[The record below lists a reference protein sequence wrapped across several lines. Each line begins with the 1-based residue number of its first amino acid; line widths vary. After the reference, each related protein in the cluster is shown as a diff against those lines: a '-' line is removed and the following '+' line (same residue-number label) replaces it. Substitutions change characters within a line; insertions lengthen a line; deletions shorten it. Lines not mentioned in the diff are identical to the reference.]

1 MAKTYYKY
9 VERGTESQI
18 NWGEVGRTVSEMI
31 ATEAQVREEKKA
43 AIDESSRQFGEV
55 LANAPTGAFT
65 TANEWT
71 LNYAN
76 DASQALL
83 LLDRQLK
90 TGQISV
96 KDYTVKRQNLNDS
109 TNQMFELSKMYQT
122 EYQKALERNQMQA
135 SSEAEMWFMTQV
147 EGLSNF
153 KDSKAYIN
161 PTNYQVSVGQ
171 MKQVKG
177 ADGQTVMMLDPEVD
191 KFKSLNQ
198 MRNYMQLKID
208 KYDYTKA
215 IGEKVAALGEYETTV
230 VKKLQGIYR
239 TYGITKISDPTQRAK
254 FGVQLTDEELKTL
267 STYEAWEQSTIDAQL
282 ANPYVTQSILVDLVG
297 TNPKTKQDYK
307 YTQDANLAASDP
319 NYILFEDDGSG
330 RPVPKLS
337 KEQEEVATDFLR
349 TQIRNSID
357 QKTETQTQ
365 AMPGTEYAPEYIL
378 NRGDEKKE
386 TLNNAGYWN
395 QLWWG
400 DSRQKTAA
408 AEALLGTTIAQQQ
421 GLLAIDATSRPGFIK
436 LDYADKAGEPS
447 RDREVRLS
455 DFTPAEWAATG
466 VELHGENDRNRAMN
480 AGGGF
485 QGRTVN
491 LQGAT
496 RIAQRQGTGK
506 PVASTNVQT
515 KAKNYLNQKLGS
527 GVLVS
532 KDGDEAVPLINEVI
546 QPLGFSG
553 ELTGTV
559 NDYITIKAP
568 DGTEKEFRLQNPSG
582 KNKTVANDII
592 TWMQGK
598 LNTEKLA
605 SADASGTFGGAGS
618 SGGNSR

>member
-43 AIDESSRQFGEV
+43 AIDESSRQFGDV

-109 TNQMFELSKMYQT
+109 TNQMFELSKGYQDKYK
-122 EYQKALERNQMQA
+122 EALERNQMQA
-135 SSEAEMWFMTQV
+135 SSEAEMWFMTQI

-177 ADGQTVMMLDPEVD
+177 ADGQTVMMLDSDPNNY
-191 KFKSLNQ
+191 KSLNQ

-208 KYDYTKA
+208 KYDYTKVV
-215 IGEKVAALGEYETTV
+215 GEKVASLGEYETTV

-239 TYGITKISDPTQRAK
+239 TYGITKISDPTQREK

-267 STYEAWEQSTIDAQL
+267 TTYEAWEQSTIDAQL
-282 ANPYVTQSILVDLVG
+282 ANPYVTQSILVDSIG
-297 TNPKTKQDYK
+297 TNPKTGQDYK
-307 YTQDANLAASDP
+307 YTNNAEQAASDP

-330 RPVPKLS
+330 RPVPKMT

-357 QKTETQTQ
+357 QKTETDTQ
-365 AMPGTEYAPEYIL
+365 AMPSTEYAPEYIL
-378 NRGDEKKE
+378 NRGDEKRE

-421 GLLAIDATSRPGFIK
+421 GLLAIDASSQPGK
-436 LDYADKAGEPS
+436 VTLRYSDGKKN
-447 RDREVRLS
+447 RTVNLS

-491 LQGAT
+491 LTGAD
-496 RIAQRQGTGK
+496 RAAERAGTSK
-506 PVASTNVQT
+506 PAANVNVQT
-515 KAKNYLNQKLGS
+515 KAKNYLNQRLGS

>member
-9 VERGTESQI
+9 VERGAESQI
-18 NWGEVGRTVSEMI
+18 NWGEVGRSVSEMI
-31 ATEAQVREEKKA
+31 SNEAQVREQKKA

-71 LNYAN
+71 LDYAN

-109 TNQMFELSKMYQT
+109 TNQMFDLSKTYQT
-122 EYQKALERNQMQA
+122 EYEKALERSQMEA

-171 MKQVKG
+171 MKQVVG
-177 ADGQTVMMLDPEVD
+177 ADGQTVMMLDTDVD

-215 IGEKVAALGEYETTV
+215 VSEKVASLGEYETSKIQ
-230 VKKLQGIYR
+230 KKLGVYR
-239 TYGITKISDPTQRAK
+239 TYGITKISDPTQREK

-267 STYEAWEQSTIDAQL
+267 TAYEAWEEATINAQL

-297 TNPKTKQDYK
+297 TNPNTGREYQ
-307 YTQDANLAASDP
+307 YTTDAKLAAKDL

-330 RPVPKLS
+330 RPVPKMT
-337 KEQEEVATDFLR
+337 KAQENVASDFLR

-357 QKTETQTQ
+357 QTSELETQAT
-365 AMPGTEYAPEYIL
+365 PSTEYAPEYIL
-378 NRGDEKKE
+378 NRGDAKKE

-408 AEALLGTTIAQQQ
+408 AQALLGTTIAQQQ
-421 GLLAIDATSRPGFIK
+421 GLLAIDATSKPGSVILKYDKGK
-436 LDYADKAGEPS
+436 LN
-447 RDREVRLS
+447 RTIRMS

-485 QGRTVN
+485 QGKNVN
-491 LQGAT
+491 TQAAT
-496 RIAQRQGTGK
+496 TIAKREG
-506 PVASTNVQT
+506 
-515 KAKNYLNQKLGS
+515 
-527 GVLVS
+527 
-532 KDGDEAVPLINEVI
+532 
-546 QPLGFSG
+546 
-553 ELTGTV
+553 
-559 NDYITIKAP
+559 
-568 DGTEKEFRLQNPSG
+568 
-582 KNKTVANDII
+582 
-592 TWMQGK
+592 
-598 LNTEKLA
+598 
-605 SADASGTFGGAGS
+605 ASGS
-618 SGGNSR
+618 SASSSNNTIEKQLKN

>member
-122 EYQKALERNQMQA
+122 EYQKALERNQMTA
-135 SSEAEMWFMTQV
+135 NSKSEMWFMTQV

-177 ADGQTVMMLDPEVD
+177 ADGQTVMMLDPDVD

-215 IGEKVAALGEYETTV
+215 VGEKVASLGEYETTV

-239 TYGITKISDPTQRAK
+239 TYGITKVSDPTQRAK

-267 STYEAWEQSTIDAQL
+267 STYEAWEQATIDAQL
-282 ANPYVTQSILVDLVG
+282 ANPYVAQSILSDAVG
-297 TNPKTKQDYK
+297 SNPKTGAEYDF
-307 YTQDANLAASDP
+307 TMDANLAASDP

-330 RPVPKLS
+330 RPVPKIT

-357 QKTETQTQ
+357 QKTETDTQ

-378 NRGDEKKE
+378 DRGDAKKE
-386 TLNNAGYWN
+386 SLNNAGYWN

-400 DSRQKTAA
+400 DARQKTAA

-485 QGRTVN
+485 QGRTIN

-496 RIAQRQGTGK
+496 KIAQRQGTGK

-527 GVLVS
+527 GILVS
-532 KDGDEAVPLINEVI
+532 KDGDVAVPLINEVI

-582 KNKTVANDII
+582 QNKTVANDII

-598 LNTEKLA
+598 LNNEKLA
-605 SADASGTFGGAGS
+605 SADAAGTFGGAGS

>member
-18 NWGEVGRTVSEMI
+18 NWGEVGRSVSEMI
-31 ATEAQVREEKKA
+31 SNEAQVREQKKA

-109 TNQMFELSKMYQT
+109 TNQMFDLSKMYQT
-122 EYQKALERNQMQA
+122 EYEKALERSQMEA

-171 MKQVKG
+171 MKQVVG
-177 ADGQTVMMLDPEVD
+177 ADGQTVMMLDTDVD

-215 IGEKVAALGEYETTV
+215 VSEKVASLGEYETSKIQ
-230 VKKLQGIYR
+230 KKLGVYR
-239 TYGITKISDPTQRAK
+239 TYGITKISDPTQREK

-267 STYEAWEQSTIDAQL
+267 TAYEAWEEATINAQL

-297 TNPKTKQDYK
+297 TNPNTGREYQ
-307 YTQDANLAASDP
+307 YTTDAKLAAKDL

-330 RPVPKLS
+330 RPVPKMT
-337 KEQEEVATDFLR
+337 KAQENVASDFLR

-357 QKTETQTQ
+357 QTSELETQAT
-365 AMPGTEYAPEYIL
+365 PSTEYAPEYIL
-378 NRGDEKKE
+378 NRGDAKKE

-408 AEALLGTTIAQQQ
+408 AQALLGTTIAQQQ
-421 GLLAIDATSRPGFIK
+421 GLLAIDATSKPGSVILK
-436 LDYADKAGEPS
+436 YADGKKN
-447 RDREVRLS
+447 RTVRMS

-485 QGRTVN
+485 QGKNVN
-491 LQGAT
+491 TQAATTIAKREGAS
-496 RIAQRQGTGK
+496 GSS
-506 PVASTNVQT
+506 ASSSNNTIQQKAISYLKTNLKTSVIGQT
-515 KAKNYLNQKLGS
+515 ES
-527 GVLVS
+527 VS
-532 KDGDEAVPLINEVI
+532 VPEINAII

-553 ELTGTV
+553 VESGAGS
-559 NDYITIKAP
+559 YITITAP
-568 DGTEKEFRLQNPSG
+568 NGKTEKQFPLNYSG
-582 KNKTVANDII
+582 KSKNQKVVNDII
-592 TWMQGK
+592 SWMQGNMK
-598 LNTEKLA
+598 DQNLINAE
-605 SADASGTFGGAGS
+605 ASGTFEGG
-618 SGGNSR
+618 SGELD

>member
-18 NWGEVGRTVSEMI
+18 NWGEVGRSVSEMI
-31 ATEAQVREEKKA
+31 SNEAQVREQKKA

-109 TNQMFELSKMYQT
+109 TNQMFELSK
-122 EYQKALERNQMQA
+122 EYQNKYQEALERNQMQA

-208 KYDYTKA
+208 KYDYTKV

-267 STYEAWEQSTIDAQL
+267 TTYEAWEQSTIDAQL

-307 YTQDANLAASDP
+307 YTEDANLAASDP

-357 QKTETQTQ
+357 QKTETDTQ
-365 AMPGTEYAPEYIL
+365 AMPATEYAPEYIL
-378 NRGDEKKE
+378 NRGDEKRE

-421 GLLAIDATSRPGFIK
+421 GLLAIDATSKPGKIT
-436 LDYADKAGEPS
+436 LRYADGKKN
-447 RDREVRLS
+447 RTVNLS

-485 QGRTVN
+485 QGKKVN

-496 RIAQRQGTGK
+496 KVAQREGTGK
-506 PVASTNVQT
+506 PAAGTNVQT

-527 GVLVS
+527 GILVS

-553 ELTGTV
+553 ELTGTL

-568 DGTEKEFRLQNPSG
+568 DGSEKEFRLQNPSG
-582 KNKTVANDII
+582 QNKPVANDMI